1 MAGGSA
7 GQPVLT
13 LAEASEPRVTCPHP
27 VGDSECSFS
36 VDSGSMLCVRRPVG
50 RTAFP
55 GCPIP
60 RLAVACRCPASGR
73 SRRQVSGDTRGPIH
87 DLSTSRLRPRR
98 RFACFAGTFGASA
111 RQIGSTRLSWTIPPE
126 RRGRAAIVDSFGR
139 MVAQG
144 AEVQMTAHFFTA
156 PTVNPLTN
164 DLWSTRNTTT
174 MGNTMT
180 SDAAVSCPHSTPS
193 SVKNW

>member
-1 MAGGSA
+1 MS
-7 GQPVLT
+7 
-13 LAEASEPRVTCPHP
+13 SET
-27 VGDSECSFS
+27 
-36 VDSGSMLCVRRPVG
+36 
-50 RTAFP
+50 
-55 GCPIP
+55 
-60 RLAVACRCPASGR
+60 R
-73 SRRQVSGDTRGPIH
+73 SLIH
-87 DLSTSRLRPRR
+87 DLSTIRPRR
-98 RFACFAGTFGASA
+98 RFACFAGTFSPSG
-111 RQIGSTRLSWTIPPE
+111 RQIGSTRLSLTIQPA
-126 RRGRAAIVDSFGR
+126 RRGSAALVDSFRR